1 MSLIVRVISLVRN
14 TACSRIKS
22 KMSGIY
28 SKREVTYRICIFCE
42 FKSTADLFILFRHQG
57 EVSSWLFETTLT
69 VMLLVCGQQQV
80 LITLN
85 EFNTFNIT

>member
-1 MSLIVRVISLVRN
+1 MSLIVRVISFVRN
-14 TACSRIKS
+14 TACSRTKS

-28 SKREVTYRICIFCE
+28 SKRKVTYRICIFCE

-57 EVSSWLFETTLT
+57 EVSSWL
-69 VMLLVCGQQQV
+69 CGQQQALV
-80 LITLN
+80 TLN